1 MNKVLFQC
9 IKKKINQTN
18 SNIELEVEKILKY
31 LRKET
36 INNIED
42 VREIQA
48 FIKNMDKEM
57 AVIRSHIEDV
67 MDKMGLLE
75 EY

>member
-1 MNKVLFQC
+1 M
-9 IKKKINQTN
+9 
-18 SNIELEVEKILKY
+18 EKILKY

-36 INNIED
+36 IANIED
-42 VREIQA
+42 VREIQI